1 MPPLGKQ
8 RHFEIL
14 RQVLATAEERR
25 AVSLVDAAAEVGV
38 TPEQLKELLDP
49 VLFLAFR
56 TGLGDLIEQSRSFLL
71 TEDGEII
78 VDQEHWLRDLAADPP
93 SPDVTLRLLVAGIAM
108 QSFATHDTPELDS
121 VVEKLSGIVGAH
133 LDVSVPAPPA
143 LEAARESWT
152 RGRSLRFRYVRDIDD
167 VASDREAVPYRI
179 YCKWSHWYFQGRE
192 LDETEPKVFRIDRMH
207 DAHLGVVE
215 FDPPPDTEIA
225 DWFDLTHHELQVTLR
240 MRPEQVDALPRASRV
255 VERRELERGL
265 VEVEVVVTG
274 ERRLDHLLVT
284 LDPDVEV
291 VAPDDAR
298 DRQREHA
305 VALLAAYSRA
315 AVEAN
320 PTIGSSG

>member
-14 RQVLATAEERR
+14 RQVLAMAEERR
-25 AVSLVDAAAEVGV
+25 AISLVDAAVAVGV
-38 TPEQLKELLDP
+38 SPEELKDLLDP

-71 TEDGEII
+71 TEDDEII

-93 SPDVTLRLLVAGIAM
+93 SPDVALRLLVAGIAM
-108 QSFATHDTPELDS
+108 QSFATRDTPELDS
-121 VVEKLSGIVGAH
+121 VVEKLSAIVGTH

-152 RGRSLRFRYVRDIDD
+152 RGRSLRFRYVRDNDD
-167 VASDREAVPYRI
+167 VASDREAVPFRVF
-179 YCKWSHWYFQGRE
+179 CKWSHWYFQGRE
-192 LDETEPKVFRIDRMH
+192 LVTGHSHGEPKMFRIDRMH

-215 FDPPPDTEIA
+215 FDPPPDTEIP
-225 DWFDLTHHELQVTLR
+225 DWFDLTQHELQVTLR
-240 MRPEQVDALPRASRV
+240 MRPEQVDALPRASRIA
-255 VERRELERGL
+255 ERRELDDGL
-265 VEVEVVVTG
+265 VEVDVIVTG

-291 VAPDDAR
+291 IAPESAR
-298 DRQREHA
+298 ARQREHA
-305 VALLAAYSRA
+305 VALLAAYS
-315 AVEAN
+315 
-320 PTIGSSG
+320 